1 MAKQQKP
8 AIKNSFYSLYKDTIN
23 FILIILG
30 IFVIATV
37 ISLFLI
43 YMPIWMW
50 YISLI
55 IFAVVLILKFIKD
68 NFLYVVY
75 LLNQRRIPLPSTELK
90 QLDIDSVEEYANY
103 IKKMLHGYAPREDIW
118 RRVVI
123 NTYNCFFRNNE
134 LDEFVI
140 ARPDAYGFSSYDIF
154 IKRKDYNLIQQTYQ
168 KGQKLD
174 KDFLIKMNQEG
185 INMHSNLFVSPTKY
199 KEERI
204 INFYDLFDAN
214 FDIKDEFKVA
224 SLKNKV
230 ELKPGYKYDM
240 YIEYYYKLMFKNT
253 WFEEVVK
260 TYDIK
265 SYI

>member
-75 LLNQRRIPLPSTELK
+75 LLNQRRIPLLSTELK

-103 IKKMLHGYAPREDIW
+103 IKKN
-118 RRVVI
+118 V
-123 NTYNCFFRNNE
+123 
-134 LDEFVI
+134 
-140 ARPDAYGFSSYDIF
+140 
-154 IKRKDYNLIQQTYQ
+154 
-168 KGQKLD
+168 
-174 KDFLIKMNQEG
+174 
-185 INMHSNLFVSPTKY
+185 
-199 KEERI
+199 
-204 INFYDLFDAN
+204 
-214 FDIKDEFKVA
+214 
-224 SLKNKV
+224 
-230 ELKPGYKYDM
+230 
-240 YIEYYYKLMFKNT
+240 T
-253 WFEEVVK
+253 W
-260 TYDIK
+260 IC
-265 SYI
+265 S

>member
-1 MAKQQKP
+1 MANQQKP

-75 LLNQRRIPLPSTELK
+75 LLNQRRIPLLSTELK

-230 ELKPGYKYDM
+230 ELNPGYKYDM

-260 TYDIK
+260 TYDFI

>member
-75 LLNQRRIPLPSTELK
+75 LLNQRRIPLLSTELQ
-90 QLDIDSVEEYANY
+90 QLGINSVEEYANY
-103 IKKMLHGYAPREDIW
+103 TKKLLHGYAPREDIW

-140 ARPDAYGFSSYDIF
+140 ARPDEYGFSSYDIF

-199 KEERI
+199 VTTSFGIPGTKNS
-204 INFYDLFDAN
+204 INSVRFSFLSVFINLMLSIFSLGTNISTN
-214 FDIKDEFKVA
+214 FTPSFLVSIKIAVA
-224 SLKNKV
+224 AIML
-230 ELKPGYKYDM
+230 PA
-240 YIEYYYKLMFKNT
+240 
-253 WFEEVVK
+253 
-260 TYDIK
+260 
-265 SYI
+265 

>member
-55 IFAVVLILKFIKD
+55 IFDVVLILKIIKD
-68 NFLYVVY
+68 NFFYVAY
-75 LLNQRRIPLPSTELK
+75 LLNQRRIPLLSTELQ
-90 QLDIDSVEEYANY
+90 QLGINSVEEYANY
-103 IKKMLHGYAPREDIW
+103 TKKLLHGYPPRKDIW
-118 RRVVI
+118 IKIVI
-123 NTYNCFFRNNE
+123 NTYNCFFKDNNSN
-134 LDEFVI
+134 EFIIV
-140 ARPDAYGFSSYDIF
+140 RPNENGYGLHSQDIF
-154 IKRKDYNLIQQTYQ
+154 MKRKDYNLIQETYK

-174 KDFLIKMNQEG
+174 EDFLTKMNQKG
-185 INMHSNLFVSPTKY
+185 IDMYNALLVSPIKF

-204 INFYDLFDAN
+204 IGFYDLFDAD
-214 FDIKDEFKVA
+214 FDIKDEIKVA
-224 SLKNKV
+224 SIKNKV
-230 ELKPGYKYDM
+230 EFKDDNKYF
-240 YIEYYYKLMFKNT
+240 YVKCYYKLMFENT
-253 WFEEVVK
+253 WFYEIEK
-260 TYDIK
+260 NI
-265 SYI
+265 